1 MTHGYIAW
9 VYLWVH
15 CLGNDAGL
23 HIIYAFDSGY
33 TVAWLLVLLI
43 AASISTGVPQA
54 KEMVSDLSPAHVPTL

>member
-23 HIIYAFDSGY
+23 HIYAVDSWY
-33 TVAWLLVLLI
+33 TVEQILVLLI
-43 AASISTGVPQA
+43 AESISTGAPQA